1 METESKDYT
10 IPEYRNDT
18 RIPMHEGAELYEII
32 NQGEKLIGIYSVK
45 QKRFISVNE

>member
-18 RIPMHEGAELYEII
+18 RTPMHEGAELYEIT